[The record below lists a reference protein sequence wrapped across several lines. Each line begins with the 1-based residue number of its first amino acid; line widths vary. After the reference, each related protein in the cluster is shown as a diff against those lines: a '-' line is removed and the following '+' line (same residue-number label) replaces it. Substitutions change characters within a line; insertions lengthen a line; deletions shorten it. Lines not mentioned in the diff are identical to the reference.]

1 MTQVARVA
9 ARVAP
14 TAREA
19 RAAGSVAGAAVLVAV
34 AEAKV
39 EEQGAAEAGAVAVAA
54 RARFRSRSRPRCYQA
69 CVEQAR
75 FWRTSL
81 ANTAV

>member
-54 RARFRSRSRPRCYQA
+54 RSRPRPRCYQA